1 MYRGSWHDR
10 LPRLLPLELH
20 CSRVR
25 GGRICRMGMCACRIG
40 WGRRMR
46 HVKLGTGNAT
56 NYAALGKADRGRV
69 EGYSRDAYSWPI
81 HKASTER
88 PFTVV
93 IRRMSPLSRILIV
106 ILCVS
111 WNAGHLRAQMPFYT
125 DNADVTDAGTLHF
138 EFFNEFDGLQSAQYP
153 DLRQNTANFKLNY
166 GLPHGLELD
175 IDAPYL
181 GIYRAAESDSSQGVG
196 DTDTGI
202 KWNFRKAARP
212 MSAPALSASLYIEF
226 PTGDTRQELGSGLT
240 DYWLNSI
247 AQEPLSE
254 KTRINVNLGILF
266 AGNTSTG
273 VVGVE
278 TTRGHVYTGGV
289 SLLHDLNQRLT
300 VGGEIYG
307 GIADNDGLHR
317 QQLQALIGAQYNI
330 RRNVMLTLGL
340 IGGRYAASP
349 RIGGQVGIAVDFPGV
364 FGSPQSNR

>member
-1 MYRGSWHDR
+1 
-10 LPRLLPLELH
+10 
-20 CSRVR
+20 
-25 GGRICRMGMCACRIG
+25 
-40 WGRRMR
+40 MR

-254 KTRINVNLGILF
+254 KTRVNANFGFLF

-273 VVGVE
+273 VIGVQ
-278 TTRGHVYTGGV
+278 TTRGHVYTGGL
-289 SLLHDLNQRLT
+289 SLSHDFTSRITL
-300 VGGEIYG
+300 GGEAYAAIG
-307 GIADNDGLHR
+307 DTPGLAKD
-317 QQLQALIGAQYNI
+317 QLQGLAGGWYQINSHIA
-330 RRNVMLTLGL
+330 VTFAVLGGSH
-340 IGGRYAASP
+340 IASP
-349 RIGGQVGIAVDFPGV
+349 KIGGQVGFEIDVPLRHASHPNQLAIK
-364 FGSPQSNR
+364 PQNWRAP